1 MSQRETPACGHV
13 GPSAARDALVA
24 LRNLEHLAK
33 SPKVGHKIMADLL
46 PELSVG
52 LGTLD
57 GYFRAHVD
65 EGGAG
70 ETGLLAF
77 AALGR
82 VREAVESMD
91 SRMGA
96 GARLKLERAL
106 GEDVPRLEGCVE
118 VCELWLRASAPLE
131 TELDV
136 KDAFFATFAPCGGE
150 TPGAVWVRVP
160 DRPLPFVGDSAV
172 LSWVLRALA
181 VEGAPRVAFSAD
193 ESEDAVLTIRRRAVE
208 SPPAG
213 ALAMRPR
220 GAIPKVAHREA
231 IQRIVERSGFSL
243 RLESDEA
250 VLTLA
255 PRLRV
260 ERVGRPARPALE

>member
-33 SPKVGHKIMADLL
+33 SPKVGHKVMADLL

-118 VCELWLRASAPLE
+118 VCELWLRASAPFE

-136 KDAFFATFAPCGGE
+136 KDALFATFAPAPGE
-150 TPGAVWVRVP
+150 TQGTVWVRVP
-160 DRPLPFVGDSAV
+160 ERPLPFVGDSAV

-181 VEGAPRVAFSAD
+181 VQGAPRATFSAE
-193 ESEDAVLTIRRRAVE
+193 ESEDAVLTVRRRTLEA
-208 SPPAG
+208 PPAD

-220 GAIPKVAHREA
+220 GPMPKVAHPDA
-231 IQRIVERSGFSL
+231 IHRIVERSGFEL
-243 RLESDEA
+243 RLDAGEA

-255 PRLRV
+255 PRRRGPGLASSC
-260 ERVGRPARPALE
+260 PAHE

>member
-33 SPKVGHKIMADLL
+33 SPKVGHKVMADLL

-70 ETGLLAF
+70 ETGVLAF
-77 AALGR
+77 SALGR
-82 VREAVESMD
+82 VREAVETMD

-106 GEDVPRLEGCVE
+106 GEDVPSLEGCVE

-136 KDAFFATFAPCGGE
+136 KDAFLATFAPSASDGHSV
-150 TPGAVWVRVP
+150 VWLHVP
-160 DRPLPFVGDSAV
+160 ERPLPFIGDSAV

-181 VEGAPRVAFSAD
+181 AEAPRAAFEAEETGD
-193 ESEDAVLTIRRRAVE
+193 GVLTVRRRPVE
-208 SPPAG
+208 AAPLG
-213 ALAMRPR
+213 AIAMRPR
-220 GAIPKVAHREA
+220 GPAPKVAFRDA
-231 IQRIVERSGFSL
+231 IVRIVERTGFSL
-243 RLESDEA
+243 RFEA
-250 VLTLA
+250 DDAILTLA
-255 PRLRV
+255 PRR
-260 ERVGRPARPALE
+260 R

>member
-33 SPKVGHKIMADLL
+33 SPKVGHKVMTDLL

-52 LGTLD
+52 LATLD
-57 GYFRAHVD
+57 GYFREHVD

-70 ETGLLAF
+70 ETGVLAF
-77 AALGR
+77 SALGR

-91 SRMGA
+91 NRMGA

-136 KDAFFATFAPCGGE
+136 KDAFFATFALSGSD
-150 TPGAVWVRVP
+150 AQASVWLHVP
-160 DRPLPFVGDSAV
+160 ERPLPFVGDSAV

-181 VEGAPRVAFSAD
+181 AEAPRTAFAA
-193 ESEDAVLTIRRRAVE
+193 EETAEGVLTVRRRVVE
-208 SPPAG
+208 AAPAG
-213 ALAMRPR
+213 AVGMRPR
-220 GAIPKVAHREA
+220 GPAPKVTLRDA
-231 IQRIVERSGFSL
+231 IVRIVERTGFSL
-243 RLESDEA
+243 RLEAEDA
-250 VLTLA
+250 LLTLA
-255 PRLRV
+255 PRR
-260 ERVGRPARPALE
+260 R